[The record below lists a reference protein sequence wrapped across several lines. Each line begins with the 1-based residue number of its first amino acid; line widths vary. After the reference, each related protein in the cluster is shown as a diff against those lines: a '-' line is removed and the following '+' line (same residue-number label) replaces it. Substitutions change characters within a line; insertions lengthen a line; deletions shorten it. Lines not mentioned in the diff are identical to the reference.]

1 MSKQVLIVGGNAAG
15 MSTATR
21 LRRMH
26 EAADITVI
34 ETTDNVSYASCGL
47 PYHLSGTVPESE
59 LAVMGVDQLSAAF
72 DLDIRTGQTVTDISP
87 EAQHATVEPRDDE
100 AYELAYDELVLA
112 TGAEPLVPPM
122 FDPEAMEGCHTLRT
136 VEDAVGIGQQVADA
150 EDALVIGGGYIG
162 IEVAEN
168 LHEAGHDVV
177 IAELLEQVMPN
188 TLGEEMAALVEER
201 IEAQGVDLRVGSGV
215 EALTEADDGTITATM
230 GSGAER
236 TFDLV
241 VISTGVRPRT
251 ELADSVGLDLTDSGA
266 IPVDNRMRTTEPAI
280 HAVGDAVAVPSV
292 FGERSWIP
300 LGGPANREGRV
311 AANDI
316 AGHDDTL
323 DPVLDTAIA
332 KVFDLDVGT
341 VGLTEETLIEDGRAY
356 ETVYTAEPS
365 HAGYYPGATDIHFKL
380 LFDPDDGTI
389 LGVQA
394 IGEDGVDKR
403 IDVLATAISHGD
415 TVFDI
420 RDLDLAYAPPYSAA
434 KDPVNVLGMI
444 GTNVVEGVS
453 DIIHLDEFLERRE
466 EATVV
471 DTRPPEMREAQGAI
485 PEDKHVPLG
494 KLRSWAADREDDE
507 EVMTYCKIGKS
518 SYMATRI
525 LDHEGIEASS
535 LTGGYYRYR
544 ATQEADD

>member
-21 LRRMH
+21 LRRMD

-87 EAQHATVEPRDDE
+87 EAQHATVEPRDGE

-188 TLGEEMAALVEER
+188 TLGEEMAALVEEH

-241 VISTGVRPRT
+241 VISTGVRPPNR
-251 ELADSVGLDLTDSGA
+251 VG
-266 IPVDNRMRTTEPAI
+266 
-280 HAVGDAVAVPSV
+280 
-292 FGERSWIP
+292 
-300 LGGPANREGRV
+300 
-311 AANDI
+311 
-316 AGHDDTL
+316 
-323 DPVLDTAIA
+323 
-332 KVFDLDVGT
+332 
-341 VGLTEETLIEDGRAY
+341 
-356 ETVYTAEPS
+356 
-365 HAGYYPGATDIHFKL
+365 
-380 LFDPDDGTI
+380 
-389 LGVQA
+389 
-394 IGEDGVDKR
+394 
-403 IDVLATAISHGD
+403 
-415 TVFDI
+415 
-420 RDLDLAYAPPYSAA
+420 
-434 KDPVNVLGMI
+434 
-444 GTNVVEGVS
+444 
-453 DIIHLDEFLERRE
+453 
-466 EATVV
+466 
-471 DTRPPEMREAQGAI
+471 
-485 PEDKHVPLG
+485 
-494 KLRSWAADREDDE
+494 
-507 EVMTYCKIGKS
+507 
-518 SYMATRI
+518 
-525 LDHEGIEASS
+525 
-535 LTGGYYRYR
+535 
-544 ATQEADD
+544 